1 MKIEIKNVVKTFK
14 HKKALTNVTF
24 TIEGPK
30 IIGFL
35 GHNGAGKTTFLNL
48 LAGLIAPT
56 SGSISVNGENVF
68 NAPATL
74 RDICFIAES
83 GNFQEE
89 MTIAQTLKANS
100 FFYPQWDET
109 LARELLEVFALNP
122 KDKVRSLSKGM
133 VSALGII
140 TGFASNAGIT
150 IFDEPYIGL
159 DVAARNTFYDLL
171 IEQQTENPRL
181 FILST
186 HLIDEASE
194 LFEEILILNEGQ
206 LLLQKTAE
214 EWHQH
219 IVAVKGNASDV
230 ERAIQGLEVIYQHM
244 FMQELTAVI
253 YSNGRHIEGQNIKLE
268 RVSLQDMLVYLS
280 KQQKARAIK

>member
-1 MKIEIKNVVKTFK
+1 MKIDVKNVVKTFK
-14 HKKALTNVTF
+14 HKKALKNVTF
-24 TIEGPK
+24 TLEGPK

-89 MTIAQTLKANS
+89 MTIAQALKANS
-100 FFYPQWDET
+100 FFYPQWDEA

-122 KDKVRSLSKGM
+122 KDKVRGLSKGM

-186 HLIDEASE
+186 HLIDEASD

-206 LLLQKTAE
+206 LLLQKAAE

-230 ERAIQGLEVIYQHM
+230 EQAIHGLEIIYQHM

-253 YSNGRHIEGQNIKLE
+253 YSDGRHIEGQNIKLE
-268 RVSLQDMLVYLS
+268 RVSLQDLLVYLS

>member
-1 MKIEIKNVVKTFK
+1 MKIDVKNVVKTFK
-14 HKKALTNVTF
+14 HKKALKNVTF
-24 TIEGPK
+24 TLEGPK

-89 MTIAQTLKANS
+89 MTIAQALKANS
-100 FFYPQWDET
+100 FFYPQWDEA

-122 KDKVRSLSKGM
+122 KDKVRGLSKGM

-186 HLIDEASE
+186 HLIDEASD

-206 LLLQKTAE
+206 LLLQKAAE

-230 ERAIQGLEVIYQHM
+230 EQAIDGLEIIYQHM
-244 FMQELTAVI
+244 FMQELTAII
-253 YSNGRHIEGQNIKLE
+253 YSDGRHIEGQNIKLE

>member
-1 MKIEIKNVVKTFK
+1 MKIEAKNVSKSYR
-14 HKKALTNVTF
+14 HREALRNVTF

-48 LAGLIAPT
+48 LSGLIAPT
-56 SGSISVNGENVF
+56 NGNISVNGENVF

-74 RDICFIAES
+74 CDICFVAES

-100 FFYPQWDET
+100 FFYPKWDEN
-109 LARELLEVFALNP
+109 LAMELLEVFALNP

-140 TGFASNAGIT
+140 TGFASNAAIT

-171 IEQQTENPRL
+171 IEQQTDNPRL

-194 LFEEILILNEGQ
+194 LFEEILILHEGQ

-214 EWHQH
+214 EWHEH
-219 IVAVKGNASDV
+219 IVAVKGSASDV
-230 ERAIQGLEVIYQHM
+230 EQAINGLESIYKHM
-244 FMQELTAVI
+244 FMQELTAIV
-253 YSNGRHIEGQNIKLE
+253 YANGQSIEGQNIVLG

-280 KQQKARAIK
+280 KQQKARTIK

>member
-1 MKIEIKNVVKTFK
+1 MKITVNNVTKSYK
-14 HKKALTNVTF
+14 HKSALQNVTF

-48 LAGLIAPT
+48 LSGLIATT
-56 SGSISVNGENVF
+56 SGEILVNGENVF
-68 NAPATL
+68 NAPSTL
-74 RDICFIAES
+74 RNICFIAES

-89 MTIAQTLKANS
+89 MTIAQTLKANR
-100 FFYPQWDET
+100 FFYPKWDEE
-109 LARELLEVFALNP
+109 LAQELVQVFALNP

-140 TGFASNAGIT
+140 TGFASRADIT

-159 DVAARNTFYDLL
+159 DVAARSTFYDLL

-194 LFEEILILNEGQ
+194 LFEEIFILHEGE
-206 LLLQKTAE
+206 LLLQKTVD
-214 EWHQH
+214 EWFEH
-219 IVAVKGNASDV
+219 IVAVKGSATDVAS
-230 ERAIQGLEVIYQHM
+230 AIGDLKVIYQHM
-244 FMQELTAVI
+244 FMQEMTAVV
-253 YSNGRHIEGQNIKLE
+253 YANGQSIGGQNISLE
-268 RVSLQDMLVYLS
+268 SVSLQDLLVYLS
-280 KQQKARAIK
+280 KQKVRSMK

>member
-14 HKKALTNVTF
+14 HKKALENVTF

-68 NAPATL
+68 NSPATL

-109 LARELLEVFALNP
+109 LAQELLEVFALNP

-171 IEQQTENPRL
+171 IEQQTDNPRL

-206 LLLQKTAE
+206 LLLQKAAE

-219 IVAVKGNASDV
+219 IVAVKGNTPDV
-230 ERAIQGLEVIYQHM
+230 EQAIHGLEVIYQHM

-280 KQQKARAIK
+280 KQQKARDSK

>member
-1 MKIEIKNVVKTFK
+1 MIIEAKNVSKSYK
-14 HKKALTNVTF
+14 HREALKNINF
-24 TIEGPK
+24 SIEGPK

-48 LAGLIAPT
+48 LSGLIAT
-56 SGSISVNGENVF
+56 SNGSISVNGENVF
-68 NAPATL
+68 NAPAIL
-74 RDICFIAES
+74 RDICFVAES
-83 GNFQEE
+83 RNFQEE

-100 FFYPQWDET
+100 FFYPKWDAN
-109 LARELLEVFALNP
+109 LAMELLEVFALNP
-122 KDKVRSLSKGM
+122 KEKVRSLSKGM

-171 IEQQTENPRL
+171 IEQQTDNPRL

-194 LFEEILILNEGQ
+194 LFEEILILHEGQ
-206 LLLQKTAE
+206 LLFQKTAE
-214 EWHQH
+214 EWHEH
-219 IVAVKGNASDV
+219 IVAVKGSPSDV
-230 ERAIQGLEVIYQHM
+230 EQAISGLKSIYKHT
-244 FMQELTAVI
+244 FMQELTAIVFTDGQ
-253 YSNGRHIEGQNIKLE
+253 SIEGQNIMLE

-280 KQQKARAIK
+280 KQQKARTIK

>member
-1 MKIEIKNVVKTFK
+1 MKIDVKNVVKTFK
-14 HKKALTNVTF
+14 HKKALKNITF
-24 TIEGPK
+24 TLEGPK

-89 MTIAQTLKANS
+89 MTIAQALKANS
-100 FFYPQWDET
+100 FFYPQWDEA

-122 KDKVRSLSKGM
+122 KDKVRGLSKGM

-186 HLIDEASE
+186 HLIDEASD

-219 IVAVKGNASDV
+219 IVAVKGSASDV
-230 ERAIQGLEVIYQHM
+230 EQAIHGLEVIYQHM

-253 YSNGRHIEGQNIKLE
+253 YNNGHHIEGQNLKLE

>member
-1 MKIEIKNVVKTFK
+1 MRIDVKNVVKTFK
-14 HKKALTNVTF
+14 HKKALKNVTF
-24 TIEGPK
+24 TLEGPK

-89 MTIAQTLKANS
+89 MTIAQALKANS
-100 FFYPQWDET
+100 FFYPQWDEA

-122 KDKVRSLSKGM
+122 KDKVRGLSKGM

-186 HLIDEASE
+186 HLIDEASD
-194 LFEEILILNEGQ
+194 LFEEILILNDGQ
-206 LLLQKTAE
+206 LLLQKAAE

-230 ERAIQGLEVIYQHM
+230 EQAIHGLEIIYQHM

-253 YSNGRHIEGQNIKLE
+253 YSDGRHIEGQNIKLE

>member
-1 MKIEIKNVVKTFK
+1 MKIDVKNVVKTFK
-14 HKKALTNVTF
+14 HKKALKNVTF
-24 TIEGPK
+24 TLEGPK

-89 MTIAQTLKANS
+89 MTIAQALKANS
-100 FFYPQWDET
+100 FFYPQWDEA

-122 KDKVRSLSKGM
+122 KDKVRGLSKGM

-186 HLIDEASE
+186 HLIDEASD

-206 LLLQKTAE
+206 LLLQKAAE

-230 ERAIQGLEVIYQHM
+230 EQAIHGLEIIYQHM

-253 YSNGRHIEGQNIKLE
+253 YSDGRHIEGQNIKLE

>member
-14 HKKALTNVTF
+14 HKKALKNVTF

-68 NAPATL
+68 NSPATL

-109 LARELLEVFALNP
+109 LAQELLEVFALNP

-171 IEQQTENPRL
+171 IEQQTDNPRL

-219 IVAVKGNASDV
+219 IVAVKGNTPDV
-230 ERAIQGLEVIYQHM
+230 EQAIHGLEVIYQHM

-280 KQQKARAIK
+280 KQQKARASK

>member
-1 MKIEIKNVVKTFK
+1 MKITVNNVTKSYK
-14 HKKALTNVTF
+14 HKSALQNVTF
-24 TIEGPK
+24 TMEGPK

-48 LAGLIAPT
+48 LSGLIATT
-56 SGSISVNGENVF
+56 SGEILVNGENVF
-68 NAPATL
+68 NAPSTL
-74 RDICFIAES
+74 RNICFIAES

-89 MTIAQTLKANS
+89 MTIAQTLKANR
-100 FFYPQWDET
+100 FFYPKWDEE
-109 LARELLEVFALNP
+109 LAQELVQVFALNP

-140 TGFASNAGIT
+140 TGFASRADIT

-159 DVAARNTFYDLL
+159 DVAARSTFYDLL

-194 LFEEILILNEGQ
+194 LFEEIFILHEGE
-206 LLLQKTAE
+206 LLLQKTVD
-214 EWHQH
+214 EWFEH
-219 IVAVKGNASDV
+219 IVAVKGSATDVAS
-230 ERAIQGLEVIYQHM
+230 AIGDLKVIYQHM
-244 FMQELTAVI
+244 FMQEMTAVV
-253 YSNGRHIEGQNIKLE
+253 YANGQSIGGQNISLE
-268 RVSLQDMLVYLS
+268 SVSLQDLLVYLS
-280 KQQKARAIK
+280 KQKVRSMK

>member
-1 MKIEIKNVVKTFK
+1 MKIDVKNVVKTFK
-14 HKKALTNVTF
+14 HKKALKNLTF
-24 TIEGPK
+24 TLEGPK

-89 MTIAQTLKANS
+89 MTIAQALKANS
-100 FFYPQWDET
+100 FFYPQWDEA

-122 KDKVRSLSKGM
+122 KDKVRGLSKGM

-186 HLIDEASE
+186 HLIDEASD

-206 LLLQKTAE
+206 LLLQKAAE

-230 ERAIQGLEVIYQHM
+230 EQAIHGLEIIYQHM
-244 FMQELTAVI
+244 FMQKLTAVI
-253 YSNGRHIEGQNIKLE
+253 YSDGRHIEGQNIKLE

>member
-1 MKIEIKNVVKTFK
+1 MKIDVKNVVKTFK
-14 HKKALTNVTF
+14 HKKALKNVTF
-24 TIEGPK
+24 TLEGPK

-89 MTIAQTLKANS
+89 MTIAQALKANS
-100 FFYPQWDET
+100 FFYPQWDEA

-122 KDKVRSLSKGM
+122 KDKVRGLSKGM

-186 HLIDEASE
+186 HLIDEASD

-206 LLLQKTAE
+206 LLLQKAAE

-230 ERAIQGLEVIYQHM
+230 EQAIDGLEIIYQHM

-253 YSNGRHIEGQNIKLE
+253 YSDGRHIEGHNIKLE

>member
-14 HKKALTNVTF
+14 HKKALKNVTF

-68 NAPATL
+68 NSPATL

-109 LARELLEVFALNP
+109 LAQELLEVFALNP

-171 IEQQTENPRL
+171 IEQQTDNPRL

-219 IVAVKGNASDV
+219 IVAVKGNTPDV
-230 ERAIQGLEVIYQHM
+230 EQAIHGLEVIYQHM

-253 YSNGRHIEGQNIKLE
+253 YNNGRHIEGQNIKLE

-280 KQQKARAIK
+280 KQQKARASK